1 MKKSLIFLAVLVSFA
16 LPYSAH
22 AIVITEDFASYAA
35 GADSSDNLNGADGPG
50 NWTTA
55 WTPAGSA
62 IFSCVTL
69 DGNNV
74 GEFNGTALTTDRYQ
88 RDFAA
93 LSSIES
99 NGISFTLRIN
109 YTPTSMNVTYARFQI
124 GTEGHP
130 GIDVGF
136 FNSPDPAKKISI
148 VTFDT
153 TNNFKYIK
161 TDVSPNTTY
170 TINVTAVDFNAKTYT
185 INVDGG
191 ASQTAYFKEG
201 AGSTVTAFTWV
212 ALDGNT
218 FGSTNYMYVDNISIS
233 GVPEPSSIAFFGM
246 GLFGLI
252 GAGIRRF
259 KKS

>member
-1 MKKSLIFLAVLVSFA
+1 MKKFLLFLAVLASFA

-22 AIVITEDFASYAA
+22 AIVITEDFASYEA
-35 GADSSDNLNGADGPG
+35 GADGSNNLSGANGPG

-55 WTPAGSA
+55 WTQAGSGN
-62 IFSCVTL
+62 FSCVSL
-69 DGNNV
+69 GGSNV
-74 GEFNGTALTTDRYQ
+74 GEFKGAAITTDRYQ

-93 LSSIES
+93 LSSIDS
-99 NGISFTLRIN
+99 NGISFTLQIN
-109 YTPTSMNVTYARFQI
+109 YMPTSMQLTYARFQI

-136 FNSPDPAKKISI
+136 FNSADPEKNLSI
-148 VTFDT
+148 VTFDN
-153 TNNFKYIK
+153 TNLFKYIK
-161 TDVSPNTTY
+161 TDVSLNTTY

-191 ASQTAYFKEG
+191 AAQTPYFKEG
-201 AGSTVTAFTWV
+201 SGSTVTAFTWA

-218 FGSTNYMYVDNISIS
+218 FGASNYMYVDNISIS